1 MKKLPLGRQ
10 DFSEII
16 NEDLL
21 YVDKTDRVYNIIE
34 QGKLYFLSRPRRFGK
49 SLLISTFR
57 HLFEGKKELFKDLYL
72 GKSTDYA
79 FKKYPVLQFNFADFG
94 HKVENLEAELVNK
107 IQLYANEFNVKI
119 GTTSLSAQF
128 IALVQGIAEKGKPV
142 VLLIDEYD
150 KPIIDFFTEYDKATA
165 NQKILRD
172 FFSPLKGLDSKGYLH
187 FLFITGVSK
196 FSKVSLFSDLNNLT
210 DLSID
215 NPLSNDLLG
224 ITHDELENNFQ
235 DYIQQVSQIL
245 GVSAEQLLIHIKEWY
260 NGYSYNGIIKLCNPF
275 SLLTFFQ
282 AQHFGNY
289 WFVTG
294 TPTFLVEKIRSEGL
308 NPKELEDLVVNE
320 EFFHKFSLKHLDI
333 RGLLF
338 QTGYLTL
345 KRIQRRIYGSRYYLD
360 YPNLE
365 VKRALTH
372 NLVEA
377 FTYKKTSVVSIALVK
392 MEQGFEEGNIEK
404 FIEQLK
410 IIIADI
416 AHHLHPPKN
425 KKNDENALFQMW
437 EGYFHTIVYLVTS
450 YMKMYVQSE
459 VTKHKGRL
467 DLVAETDDFIYLME
481 FKLDGTS
488 ENAIEQIKTREYAAT
503 YKNSEKIVFLVGV
516 NFSKE
521 DRNVEGWEAEQW
533 K

>member
-1 MKKLPLGRQ
+1 
-10 DFSEII
+10 
-16 NEDLL
+16 
-21 YVDKTDRVYNIIE
+21 
-34 QGKLYFLSRPRRFGK
+34 
-49 SLLISTFR
+49 
-57 HLFEGKKELFKDLYL
+57 
-72 GKSTDYA
+72 
-79 FKKYPVLQFNFADFG
+79 
-94 HKVENLEAELVNK
+94 
-107 IQLYANEFNVKI
+107 
-119 GTTSLSAQF
+119 
-128 IALVQGIAEKGKPV
+128 
-142 VLLIDEYD
+142 
-150 KPIIDFFTEYDKATA
+150 
-165 NQKILRD
+165 
-172 FFSPLKGLDSKGYLH
+172 
-187 FLFITGVSK
+187 
-196 FSKVSLFSDLNNLT
+196 
-210 DLSID
+210 
-215 NPLSNDLLG
+215 
-224 ITHDELENNFQ
+224 
-235 DYIQQVSQIL
+235 
-245 GVSAEQLLIHIKEWY
+245 
-260 NGYSYNGIIKLCNPF
+260 
-275 SLLTFFQ
+275 
-282 AQHFGNY
+282 
-289 WFVTG
+289 
-294 TPTFLVEKIRSEGL
+294 
-308 NPKELEDLVVNE
+308 
-320 EFFHKFSLKHLDI
+320 LDI

-521 DRNVEGWEAEQW
+521 DRNVESWEAEQW

>member
-1 MKKLPLGRQ
+1 
-10 DFSEII
+10 
-16 NEDLL
+16 
-21 YVDKTDRVYNIIE
+21 
-34 QGKLYFLSRPRRFGK
+34 
-49 SLLISTFR
+49 
-57 HLFEGKKELFKDLYL
+57 
-72 GKSTDYA
+72 
-79 FKKYPVLQFNFADFG
+79 
-94 HKVENLEAELVNK
+94 
-107 IQLYANEFNVKI
+107 
-119 GTTSLSAQF
+119 
-128 IALVQGIAEKGKPV
+128 
-142 VLLIDEYD
+142 
-150 KPIIDFFTEYDKATA
+150 
-165 NQKILRD
+165 
-172 FFSPLKGLDSKGYLH
+172 
-187 FLFITGVSK
+187 
-196 FSKVSLFSDLNNLT
+196 LFSDLNNLT
-210 DLSID
+210 DLSIED
-215 NPLSNDLLG
+215 PLSNDLLG
-224 ITHDELENNFQ
+224 ITQSELLSYFDSYIDEISRHTKYPKNE
-235 DYIQQVSQIL
+235 
-245 GVSAEQLLIHIKEWY
+245 LLKHIKDWY
-260 NGYSYNGIIKLCNPF
+260 NGYSFDGEIFVYNPF
-275 SLLTFFQ
+275 SLLTFFHKK
-282 AQHFGNY
+282 HFGNY

-308 NPKELEDLVVNE
+308 NPRELEDLVVNE

-392 MEQGFEEGNIEK
+392 MEQGFEEGKIEK

-416 AHHLHPPKN
+416 AHHLHPQKRN
-425 KKNDENALFQMW
+425 KKVNDEDELFKMW

-481 FKLDGTS
+481 FKLDGSS
-488 ENAIEQIKTREYAAT
+488 ENAIEQIKTREYATT
-503 YKNSEKIVFLVGV
+503 YKNSEKTVFLVGV

-521 DRNVEGWEAEQW
+521 ERNVESWECEVW
-533 K
+533 ER